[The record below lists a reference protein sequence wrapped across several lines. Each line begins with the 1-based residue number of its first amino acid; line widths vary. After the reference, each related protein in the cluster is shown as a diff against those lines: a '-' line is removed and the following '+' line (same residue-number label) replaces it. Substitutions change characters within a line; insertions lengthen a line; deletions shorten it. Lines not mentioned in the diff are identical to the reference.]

1 MLLELQNHFFCHLK
15 KKNEINKSSDIVQK
29 GYMQANACTVGAT
42 KCVMHLVSDGWSK
55 VEANLDNGCEIS
67 IFCFFGSIVFGKLL
81 LSAS

>member
-1 MLLELQNHFFCHLK
+1 M
-15 KKNEINKSSDIVQK
+15 QK
-29 GYMQANACTVGAT
+29 GYMQANACAVGAT

-55 VEANLDNGCEIS
+55 VEANLVKMVVRFP